1 MVAGSMVEVVV
12 QRNGIVVVG
21 VEHRVDGRKSRAMV
35 GVARKTDEDDQVVVA
50 AMVELAVGRPSDR
63 LDMLLALLTPLHVG
77 FLGNLH
83 VWLETYRCRVDRV
96 NTERRGHHL
105 ALTVVHGIA
114 VVAIFVFH
122 EGEAIGV
129 MYIIVELIARGKT
142 FDDLAVGLGEAH
154 GDVL

>member
-1 MVAGSMVEVVV
+1 
-12 QRNGIVVVG
+12 
-21 VEHRVDGRKSRAMV
+21 
-35 GVARKTDEDDQVVVA
+35 
-50 AMVELAVGRPSDR
+50 MVELAVGRPFDG

-77 FLGNLH
+77 FLRNLH
-83 VWLETYRCRVDRV
+83 VWLEAHRCRVDRV
-96 NTERRGHHL
+96 NTERGGNHL

-114 VVAIFVFH
+114 VVTIFVFH

-129 MYIIVELIARGKT
+129 MNIVVELIARGKA